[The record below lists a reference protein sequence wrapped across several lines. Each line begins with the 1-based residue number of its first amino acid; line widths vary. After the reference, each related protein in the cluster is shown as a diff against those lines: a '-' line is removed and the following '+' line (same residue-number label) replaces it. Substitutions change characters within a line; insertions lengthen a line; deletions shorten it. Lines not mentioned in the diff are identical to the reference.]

1 MNSPLQLETSR
12 LLAVELRPTS
22 CDKLPEKDLVTA
34 ETTLLHQEEDMR
46 SWRVVLKVQFGGT
59 ESKPTAQVCGVIDI
73 EGDFRVHE
81 EFPEDTIPRLVSVNG
96 ASILFGSAREIIAG
110 LSGRMGVGVYLLPS
124 VSFYEPKN
132 KTPRKKAKSAATR
145 KS

>member
-1 MNSPLQLETSR
+1 
-12 LLAVELRPTS
+12 
-22 CDKLPEKDLVTA
+22 
-34 ETTLLHQEEDMR
+34 MR